1 MKTFLIGLALGVFV
15 AGISVYG
22 QGPSIKK
29 KAPQVRVESQVKI
42 ASAGPFDLNEILIA
56 ESLESWSK
64 RDFELF
70 KKLKIQVYKK
80 SLLSQ
85 FSENEIE
92 DFVLS
97 RLSFHENVLFE
108 LSYEPVLLTEVQKKS
123 LSGEYTDEE
132 IQKELN
138 RIGQALVMIEL
149 KESQLKQ
156 KVRFKTWFDLLKRKY
171 QLKYKVKAH
180 DLLGV

>member
-1 MKTFLIGLALGVFV
+1 MKMFLIWQALAVFMTGV
-15 AGISVYG
+15 SVYG
-22 QGPSIKK
+22 QAQPIKK
-29 KAPQVRVESQVKI
+29 KSTQVKI
-42 ASAGPFDLNEILIA
+42 ASSAGPFDLNEILIA
-56 ESLESWSK
+56 DSLESWSK

-70 KKLKIQVYKK
+70 KKLKNQIYKK
-80 SLLSQ
+80 SFLSQ
-85 FSENEIE
+85 FSESEIE

-108 LSYEPVLLTEVQKKS
+108 LSYEPILLTEAQKKS
-123 LSGEYTDEE
+123 FSGEYTDEE

-180 DLLGV
+180 DFMGV

>member
-1 MKTFLIGLALGVFV
+1 MKTFLIWQVVGVFV
-15 AGISVYG
+15 AGVSVYG
-22 QGPSIKK
+22 QGLPVKK
-29 KAPQVRVESQVKI
+29 KPPQVRIESQIKT

-56 ESLESWSK
+56 DSLESWSK

-70 KKLKIQVYKK
+70 KKLKIQIYKK
-80 SLLSQ
+80 SFLSQ

-108 LSYEPVLLTEVQKKS
+108 LSYEPILLTEGQKKS
-123 LSGEYTDEE
+123 LSTEYTDEE
-132 IQKELN
+132 IQKELS

-171 QLKYKVKAH
+171 QLKYKVKAY
-180 DLLGV
+180 DLLGG